1 MIPKKRAIF
10 MSPNGENIDINDIKK
25 FKKEIIDDFSNYWM
39 QGSGDGFIKFYDE
52 NNYNFA
58 TLMIGPNIQS
68 GMYLHYID
76 ELKKEDLLS
85 LYNLNEL
92 NEVLETAE
100 EIYASK
106 GLFLPLDIAW
116 EAIQYFIETG
126 LPSPIVNWVTPEI
139 IPEDG
144 NW

>member
-1 MIPKKRAIF
+1 
-10 MSPNGENIDINDIKK
+10 MSPNGDNTDIDDIEK
-25 FKKEIIDDFSNYWM
+25 FKEEIIDDFSNYWM

-52 NNYNFA
+52 NEYNIA
-58 TLMIGPNIQS
+58 TLMIGPNIQA
-68 GMYLHYID
+68 GIYLHYID
-76 ELKKEDLLS
+76 ELQKKDLLS
-85 LYNLNEL
+85 LYNADEL

-106 GLFLPLDIAW
+106 GLFLPIDIAW
-116 EAIQYFIETG
+116 QAIQYFIETG

>member
-1 MIPKKRAIF
+1 
-10 MSPNGENIDINDIKK
+10 
-25 FKKEIIDDFSNYWM
+25 M
-39 QGSGDGFIKFYDE
+39 QGSGDGFIEYYDE
-52 NNYNFA
+52 KYNKIV
-58 TLMIGPNIQS
+58 TLMLGQNIQA

-76 ELKKEDLLS
+76 ELQKIDLLS
-85 LYNLNEL
+85 LYNINEL

-116 EAIQYFIETG
+116 NAIKYFIETG
-126 LPSPIVNWVTPEI
+126 LPSPIVIWVTPEI